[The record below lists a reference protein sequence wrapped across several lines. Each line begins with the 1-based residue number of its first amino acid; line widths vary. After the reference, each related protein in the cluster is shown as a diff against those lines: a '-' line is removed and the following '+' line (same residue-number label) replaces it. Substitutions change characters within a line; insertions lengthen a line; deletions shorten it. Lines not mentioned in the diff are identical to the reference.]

1 MWKAKEVK
9 LYERNDLSYVADL
22 VFIED
27 KTGLFI
33 PRWVV
38 VEYKCHDSP
47 RNRSKAIH
55 QLNNARDWWVKY
67 IKEVPDLLY
76 VSGVYDVEVIV

>member
-1 MWKAKEVK
+1 LKKTHKTNIHDNRVNTIFNDPKRIGLEDIVWKAKEVK

-27 KTGLFI
+27 KTGLFV

-47 RNRSKAIH
+47 RNRSKE
-55 QLNNARDWWVKY
+55 N
-67 IKEVPDLLY
+67 
-76 VSGVYDVEVIV
+76 G